1 MIYLHLLRI
10 VFLQPCVLVH
20 LAVDE
25 LHGHTF
31 LNLHGVINGIEKLTG
46 LTSIISKYDDVKQEH
61 KFSEQAL
68 NGMVL
73 IKLTAE
79 NFCCRSHQVDEDN
92 IDLPE

>member
-1 MIYLHLLRI
+1 MTAIYECMTGTGFVEI
-10 VFLQPCVLVH
+10 
-20 LAVDE
+20 
-25 LHGHTF
+25 
-31 LNLHGVINGIEKLTG
+31 INGIEKLTG